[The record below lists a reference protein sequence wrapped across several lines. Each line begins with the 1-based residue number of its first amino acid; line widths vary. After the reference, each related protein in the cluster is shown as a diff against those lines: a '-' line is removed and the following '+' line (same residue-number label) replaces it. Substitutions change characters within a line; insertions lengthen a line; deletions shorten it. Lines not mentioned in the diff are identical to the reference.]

1 MSKQK
6 IMKRIKQYILIGM
19 TSMVIASCEKD
30 GFTPLADHRPPV
42 AVNVSNA
49 TEYRPGPTVVVSRV
63 TNTFSIVL
71 EVPEASGRKIKEI
84 TKVIATSGNS
94 QPLFG
99 TTGLYPGAPLAG
111 NNTNK
116 ITFNTSLTQYAAQSG
131 NSIPANNPPLNNVE
145 LAKQFYFLVTLD
157 DNSTVI
163 TQQVR
168 VLVVP

>member
-1 MSKQK
+1 
-6 IMKRIKQYILIGM
+6 MKRLKQYILIGVM
-19 TSMVIASCEKD
+19 AAGIASCEKD
-30 GFTPLADHRPPV
+30 GFTPLADYRPPV

-49 TEYRPGPTVVVSRV
+49 TEYRPGPTVTVSRV

-71 EVPEASGRKIKEI
+71 EVPAESGRTIKEI
-84 TKVIATSGNS
+84 TKIVATSGSS

-99 TTGLYPGAPLAG
+99 TTGLYPGGPVAG

-131 NSIPANNPPLNNVE
+131 NSIPANNPPVNGVE